1 MLQEELWSIRLAVS
15 SSLQPT
21 TSHQLWGTLYSQIEQ
36 RLLTGVGI
44 AFPHIGVFTT
54 QQEREFIALLPDG
67 RHFLIPPRLSLMIYP
82 TPSMPGGERSLSLI
96 FLREALSHTTKLK
109 IEYIDKWIDC
119 IPHLWLDLLE
129 AGGSVTWPRI
139 GVFEAIRSEDST
151 ELVGYAFTPHQS
163 FAESLNKPFC
173 MFSPIEISAER
184 IQQGLEIRR
193 VEGLEEA
200 RVTRPIKIRLPR
212 EDHELAPTSPL
223 DSSMPE
229 PQVPLAPTPTEDRTE
244 HHTTGST
251 EAKSEATAE
260 VCPQPERAE
269 VTPPKEEDTH
279 TPGEVIP
286 TPEEAT
292 PIPPTEDSTAPQ
304 PPLIQS
310 PEVGCPTP
318 SPEVESGSTPTPTQE
333 AEATVGGAAEEGLPT
348 FEISTATRTHEM
360 QPVAKPEEP
369 ETFEII
375 PNRSPQEEDAK
386 EAELPIFTI
395 APTAEPSEGGEEP
408 HGSEPETFDIAPVA
422 EPSEERNEKP
432 HGSEPETFDI
442 APVAE
447 PSEELNEKPQGSEPE
462 TFDIAPVAEPSEE
475 HNEKPHGSEPET
487 FDIAPVAEPSEELNE
502 KPQGSEPETFDIA
515 PVAEPSEERNEKPQ
529 EETPTEPLP
538 APSPEPIEERV
549 TEPIES
555 PTLPP
560 TPPTPIVP
568 NTPEVESQPTLP
580 PSDPRPTVRRRTNYY
595 IWIAVVALLI
605 IGAVLAVF
613 ILNSRQKKAS
623 ATPRP
628 AAKDTQQMASVVV
641 VPSSMDILPDSL
653 TLPADTLQE
662 EPIDTLR
669 ERTPQE
675 EPKAQSKERVIN
687 NETTR
692 VQVQS
697 GDRLT
702 VFALKKYGHKA
713 FWVYI
718 YQENKSKIKDPN
730 NLPVGITIVLPPAKK
745 YEINPRDTNSIN
757 KALELQH
764 SLRKE

>member
-173 MFSPIEISAER
+173 MFSPIEIPAER

-200 RVTRPIKIRLPR
+200 RITRPIKIRLPR
-212 EDHELAPTSPL
+212 EDHELAPASPL
-223 DSSMPE
+223 ESPMPE
-229 PQVPLAPTPTEDRTE
+229 PQVAPTPTPTEDRTE
-244 HHTTGST
+244 HHTAGST
-251 EAKSEATAE
+251 EATSEATAE
-260 VCPQPERAE
+260 VCPQPKEAEATPPHMEDAHTPEE
-269 VTPPKEEDTH
+269 VT
-279 TPGEVIP
+279 P

-292 PIPPTEDSTAPQ
+292 LIPPTEDSTAPQ
-304 PPLIQS
+304 PSLTQS
-310 PEVGCPTP
+310 PEVGYPTP
-318 SPEVESGSTPTPTQE
+318 SSEVESGSTPTPTRE

-395 APTAEPSEGGEEP
+395 APTVEPSEGGEEP
-408 HGSEPETFDIAPVA
+408 HGSEP
-422 EPSEERNEKP
+422 K
-432 HGSEPETFDI
+432 
-442 APVAE
+442 
-447 PSEELNEKPQGSEPE
+447 

-487 FDIAPVAEPSEELNE
+487 FDIAPVAEPSEEH
-502 KPQGSEPETFDIA
+502 
-515 PVAEPSEERNEKPQ
+515 NEKPQ

-538 APSPEPIEERV
+538 APSPEPIEERA

-560 TPPTPIVP
+560 TPPTPTVP
-568 NTPEVESQPTLP
+568 STPEVESQPMPP
-580 PSDPRPTVRRRTNYY
+580 PSDPRPAPRRRTNYY

-628 AAKDTQQMASVVV
+628 AAKDTQQMAAVVV

-662 EPIDTLR
+662 EPVDTLP

-687 NETTR
+687 SETTR
-692 VQVQS
+692 VQVQP

-730 NLPVGITIVLPPAKK
+730 NLPVGITIVLPAAKK

>member
-173 MFSPIEISAER
+173 MFSPIEIPAER

-212 EDHELAPTSPL
+212 EDHELIPASPL
-223 DSSMPE
+223 DSPVPE
-229 PQVPLAPTPTEDRTE
+229 PQVPPAPTPTEDRTE
-244 HHTTGST
+244 HHTAGST
-251 EAKSEATAE
+251 EAISEATAE

-269 VTPPKEEDTH
+269 VTPPQEEDTH
-279 TPGEVIP
+279 TPGEMIP

-292 PIPPTEDSTAPQ
+292 PIPPTEDSTALQ
-304 PPLIQS
+304 PPLTQS

-318 SPEVESGSTPTPTQE
+318 SPEVESESTETSIRE

-395 APTAEPSEGGEEP
+395 APTVEPSEGSEEPQGSEPETFDIAPVVEPSEEHNEKP

-447 PSEELNEKPQGSEPE
+447 PSEE
-462 TFDIAPVAEPSEE
+462 
-475 HNEKPHGSEPET
+475 
-487 FDIAPVAEPSEELNE
+487 
-502 KPQGSEPETFDIA
+502 
-515 PVAEPSEERNEKPQ
+515 RNEKPQ

-538 APSPEPIEERV
+538 APSPEPIEEKV

-560 TPPTPIVP
+560 TPPTPTAP
-568 NTPEVESQPTLP
+568 STPGEESQPTPP
-580 PSDPRPTVRRRTNYY
+580 PSDPRPTARRRTNYY

-662 EPIDTLR
+662 EPVDTLP

-692 VQVQS
+692 VQVQP

>member
-212 EDHELAPTSPL
+212 EDHELIPSSPL
-223 DSSMPE
+223 DSPVPE
-229 PQVPLAPTPTEDRTE
+229 PQVPPVPTPTEDRTE
-244 HHTTGST
+244 HHTAGPT
-251 EAKSEATAE
+251 EATSEATME

-269 VTPPKEEDTH
+269 ATPPHMEDAH
-279 TPGEVIP
+279 TPGEVTP

-292 PIPPTEDSTAPQ
+292 LIPPTEDSTAPQ
-304 PPLIQS
+304 PSLTQS
-310 PEVGCPTP
+310 PEVGYPTP
-318 SPEVESGSTPTPTQE
+318 SPELESESTETSTRE
-333 AEATVGGAAEEGLPT
+333 AEATVGGATEEGLPT

-395 APTAEPSEGGEEP
+395 APTVEPSEGSEEP
-408 HGSEPETFDIAPVA
+408 HGGEPETFDIAP
-422 EPSEERNEKP
+422 
-432 HGSEPETFDI
+432 I
-442 APVAE
+442 
-447 PSEELNEKPQGSEPE
+447 
-462 TFDIAPVAEPSEE
+462 AEPSEE

-487 FDIAPVAEPSEELNE
+487 FDIAPVAEPSEEH
-502 KPQGSEPETFDIA
+502 
-515 PVAEPSEERNEKPQ
+515 NEKPQ
-529 EETPTEPLP
+529 EEAPTELLP
-538 APSPEPIEERV
+538 APSPEPIEERA
-549 TEPIES
+549 TEPIKS

-560 TPPTPIVP
+560 APPTPTIP
-568 NTPEVESQPTLP
+568 STPEVESQPTPP
-580 PSDPRPTVRRRTNYY
+580 PSDPRPALRRRTNYY

-628 AAKDTQQMASVVV
+628 AAKDTQQMATVVV

-662 EPIDTLR
+662 EPVDTLP

-687 NETTR
+687 SETTR
-692 VQVQS
+692 VQVQP

-730 NLPVGITIVLPPAKK
+730 NLPVGITIVLPAAKK

>member
-96 FLREALSHTTKLK
+96 FLREARSHTTKLK

-212 EDHELAPTSPL
+212 EDHELIPSSPL
-223 DSSMPE
+223 DSPVPE
-229 PQVPLAPTPTEDRTE
+229 PQVPPVPTPTEDRTE
-244 HHTTGST
+244 HHTAGPT
-251 EAKSEATAE
+251 EATSEATME

-269 VTPPKEEDTH
+269 ATPPQEEDTH

-292 PIPPTEDSTAPQ
+292 PIPPTEDSTALQ
-304 PPLIQS
+304 PPLTQS

-318 SPEVESGSTPTPTQE
+318 GSEVESGSTPTSTQE
-333 AEATVGGAAEEGLPT
+333 AEATVGGATEEGLPT

-395 APTAEPSEGGEEP
+395 APTAESSEGGEEP

-442 APVAE
+442 
-447 PSEELNEKPQGSEPE
+447 
-462 TFDIAPVAEPSEE
+462 T
-475 HNEKPHGSEPET
+475 
-487 FDIAPVAEPSEELNE
+487 
-502 KPQGSEPETFDIA
+502 
-515 PVAEPSEERNEKPQ
+515 PVAEPSEERDEKPQ
-529 EETPTEPLP
+529 EGTPTEPLP

-560 TPPTPIVP
+560 TPPTPTVP
-568 NTPEVESQPTLP
+568 STPELEPQPTPP
-580 PSDPRPTVRRRTNYY
+580 PSDPRPTARRRTNYY

-653 TLPADTLQE
+653 TLPADTLRE
-662 EPIDTLR
+662 EPIDTLP

-687 NETTR
+687 SETTR
-692 VQVQS
+692 VQVQP

>member
-212 EDHELAPTSPL
+212 EDHELAPASPL
-223 DSSMPE
+223 DSPVPE
-229 PQVPLAPTPTEDRTE
+229 PQVLSAPTPTEDRTE
-244 HHTTGST
+244 HHTAGST
-251 EAKSEATAE
+251 EAISEATAE

-269 VTPPKEEDTH
+269 VTPPQMEDAH

-318 SPEVESGSTPTPTQE
+318 SPEVESGSTPTPTRE
-333 AEATVGGAAEEGLPT
+333 AEATVGGATEEGLPT

-395 APTAEPSEGGEEP
+395 APTVEPSEGGEEP

-422 EPSEERNEKP
+422 EPSEEHNEKP
-432 HGSEPETFDI
+432 HGGEPETFDI

-447 PSEELNEKPQGSEPE
+447 PSE
-462 TFDIAPVAEPSEE
+462 V
-475 HNEKPHGSEPET
+475 HNEET
-487 FDIAPVAEPSEELNE
+487 
-502 KPQGSEPETFDIA
+502 
-515 PVAEPSEERNEKPQ
+515 Q

-538 APSPEPIEERV
+538 APSPEPIEERA

-560 TPPTPIVP
+560 APPTPTIP
-568 NTPEVESQPTLP
+568 STPEVESQPTPP
-580 PSDPRPTVRRRTNYY
+580 PSDPRPTPRRRTNYY

-628 AAKDTQQMASVVV
+628 AAKDTQQMAAVVV

-662 EPIDTLR
+662 EPIDTLP

-687 NETTR
+687 SETTR
-692 VQVQS
+692 VQVQP

>member
-173 MFSPIEISAER
+173 MFSPIEIPAER

-200 RVTRPIKIRLPR
+200 RITRPIKIRLPR
-212 EDHELAPTSPL
+212 EDHELIPASPL
-223 DSSMPE
+223 DSPVPE
-229 PQVPLAPTPTEDRTE
+229 PQVPPAPTPTEDRTE
-244 HHTTGST
+244 HHTAGST
-251 EAKSEATAE
+251 EATSEATAE
-260 VCPQPERAE
+260 VCPQPKGAE
-269 VTPPKEEDTH
+269 ATPPQMEDTH

-286 TPEEAT
+286 IPEEAT
-292 PIPPTEDSTAPQ
+292 PIPPTEDSTVPQ
-304 PPLIQS
+304 PSLIQS

-318 SPEVESGSTPTPTQE
+318 SPEVESGSTLTPTQE

-375 PNRSPQEEDAK
+375 PNRSPQEEEDAK

-395 APTAEPSEGGEEP
+395 APTVEPSEGGEEP

-422 EPSEERNEKP
+422 EPSEEHDEKP
-432 HGSEPETFDI
+432 H
-442 APVAE
+442 
-447 PSEELNEKPQGSEPE
+447 GSEPE

-475 HNEKPHGSEPET
+475 HNEKP
-487 FDIAPVAEPSEELNE
+487 
-502 KPQGSEPETFDIA
+502 
-515 PVAEPSEERNEKPQ
+515 Q
-529 EETPTEPLP
+529 EETPTEPLL

-555 PTLPP
+555 STLPP
-560 TPPTPIVP
+560 TPPTPTAP
-568 NTPEVESQPTLP
+568 STPEEESQPTPP
-580 PSDPRPTVRRRTNYY
+580 PSDPRPTARRRTNYY
-595 IWIAVVALLI
+595 IWIAVVVLLI

-662 EPIDTLR
+662 EPIDTLP

-687 NETTR
+687 SETTR
-692 VQVQS
+692 VQVQP

-745 YEINPRDTNSIN
+745 YEINARDTNSIN

>member
-200 RVTRPIKIRLPR
+200 RITRPIKIRLPR
-212 EDHELAPTSPL
+212 EDHELAPASPL
-223 DSSMPE
+223 ESPEPE
-229 PQVPLAPTPTEDRTE
+229 PQVPPVPTPTEDRTE
-244 HHTTGST
+244 HHTAGST
-251 EAKSEATAE
+251 EATSEATME

-269 VTPPKEEDTH
+269 ATPPHMEDAH
-279 TPGEVIP
+279 TPGEVTP

-292 PIPPTEDSTAPQ
+292 LIPPTEDSTAPQ
-304 PPLIQS
+304 PSLTQS
-310 PEVGCPTP
+310 PEVGYPTP
-318 SPEVESGSTPTPTQE
+318 SPELESESTETSTRE
-333 AEATVGGAAEEGLPT
+333 AEATVGGATEEGLPT

-395 APTAEPSEGGEEP
+395 APTVEPSEGGEEP
-408 HGSEPETFDIAPVA
+408 HGGEPETFDIAPVA
-422 EPSEERNEKP
+422 EPSEECNEKP
-432 HGSEPETFDI
+432 H
-442 APVAE
+442 
-447 PSEELNEKPQGSEPE
+447 GSEPE

-475 HNEKPHGSEPET
+475 HNEKPH
-487 FDIAPVAEPSEELNE
+487 
-502 KPQGSEPETFDIA
+502 
-515 PVAEPSEERNEKPQ
+515 

-538 APSPEPIEERV
+538 APSPEPIEERA

-560 TPPTPIVP
+560 TPPTPTIP
-568 NTPEVESQPTLP
+568 SIPEVESQPTPP
-580 PSDPRPTVRRRTNYY
+580 PSDPRPAPRRRTNYY

-628 AAKDTQQMASVVV
+628 ATKDTQQMASVVV

-662 EPIDTLR
+662 EPIDTLP

-687 NETTR
+687 SETTR
-692 VQVQS
+692 VQVQP

>member
-212 EDHELAPTSPL
+212 EDHELIPTSPL
-223 DSSMPE
+223 DSPVPE
-229 PQVPLAPTPTEDRTE
+229 PQVAPAPTPTEDRTE
-244 HHTTGST
+244 HHTAGST
-251 EAKSEATAE
+251 EATSEATAE
-260 VCPQPERAE
+260 VCPQPKGAE
-269 VTPPKEEDTH
+269 ATPPHMEDAH
-279 TPGEVIP
+279 TPGEMIP

-304 PPLIQS
+304 PPLTQS

-333 AEATVGGAAEEGLPT
+333 AEATVGGATEEGLPT

-375 PNRSPQEEDAK
+375 PNRSPQEEDTK

-395 APTAEPSEGGEEP
+395 APTVEPSEGGEEP
-408 HGSEPETFDIAPVA
+408 H
-422 EPSEERNEKP
+422 
-432 HGSEPETFDI
+432 
-442 APVAE
+442 
-447 PSEELNEKPQGSEPE
+447 GSEPE

-487 FDIAPVAEPSEELNE
+487 FDIAPVAEPSEE
-502 KPQGSEPETFDIA
+502 
-515 PVAEPSEERNEKPQ
+515 RNEKPQ
-529 EETPTEPLP
+529 EETPTESLP

-568 NTPEVESQPTLP
+568 NTPEVEPQPTPP
-580 PSDPRPTVRRRTNYY
+580 PSDPRPTARRRTNYY

-662 EPIDTLR
+662 EPIDTLP

>member
-212 EDHELAPTSPL
+212 EDHELIPASPL
-223 DSSMPE
+223 DSPVPE
-229 PQVPLAPTPTEDRTE
+229 PQVPPAPTPTEDRTE
-244 HHTTGST
+244 HHTAGST
-251 EAKSEATAE
+251 EATSEATAE
-260 VCPQPERAE
+260 VYPQPEGAE
-269 VTPPKEEDTH
+269 ATPPQMEDAH

-304 PPLIQS
+304 PPLTQS

-318 SPEVESGSTPTPTQE
+318 GSEVESGSTPTSTRE

-395 APTAEPSEGGEEP
+395 APTVGPSEGGEEP
-408 HGSEPETFDIAPVA
+408 HGSEPETFDITPVA
-422 EPSEERNEKP
+422 EPSEE
-432 HGSEPETFDI
+432 H
-442 APVAE
+442 
-447 PSEELNEKPQGSEPE
+447 NEKPQGSEPE

-475 HNEKPHGSEPET
+475 HNEKS
-487 FDIAPVAEPSEELNE
+487 
-502 KPQGSEPETFDIA
+502 
-515 PVAEPSEERNEKPQ
+515 Q

-538 APSPEPIEERV
+538 APSPEPIEEKV

-560 TPPTPIVP
+560 TPPTPTVP
-568 NTPEVESQPTLP
+568 STPEVESQPTPP

-613 ILNSRQKKAS
+613 NLNSRQKKAS

-687 NETTR
+687 SETTR

>member
-212 EDHELAPTSPL
+212 EDHELAPASPL

-395 APTAEPSEGGEEP
+395 APTVEPSEGGEEP
-408 HGSEPETFDIAPVA
+408 HGSEPETFDITPVA
-422 EPSEERNEKP
+422 EPSEGGEEP
-432 HGSEPETFDI
+432 HG
-442 APVAE
+442 
-447 PSEELNEKPQGSEPE
+447 G
-462 TFDIAPVAEPSEE
+462 
-475 HNEKPHGSEPET
+475 EPET

-515 PVAEPSEERNEKPQ
+515 PVAEPSEERDEKPQ
-529 EETPTEPLP
+529 EGTPTEPLP

-555 PTLPP
+555 PMLPP
-560 TPPTPIVP
+560 TPPTPTAP
-568 NTPEVESQPTLP
+568 STPREESQPTPP
-580 PSDPRPTVRRRTNYY
+580 PSDPRPTARRRTNYY

>member
-173 MFSPIEISAER
+173 MFSPIEIPAER

-200 RVTRPIKIRLPR
+200 RITRPIKIRLPR
-212 EDHELAPTSPL
+212 EDHELIPASPL
-223 DSSMPE
+223 DSPVPE
-229 PQVPLAPTPTEDRTE
+229 PQVPPAPTPTEDRTE
-244 HHTTGST
+244 HHTAGST
-251 EAKSEATAE
+251 EATSEATAE

-269 VTPPKEEDTH
+269 VTPPQMEDTH

-304 PPLIQS
+304 PPLTQS
-310 PEVGCPTP
+310 PEVSCPTP
-318 SPEVESGSTPTPTQE
+318 SPEVKSGSTPTPTQE

-395 APTAEPSEGGEEP
+395 APTVEPSEGGEEP

-422 EPSEERNEKP
+422 EPSEEHNEKP
-432 HGSEPETFDI
+432 HG
-442 APVAE
+442 
-447 PSEELNEKPQGSEPE
+447 GEPE

-475 HNEKPHGSEPET
+475 HNEKPHG
-487 FDIAPVAEPSEELNE
+487 
-502 KPQGSEPETFDIA
+502 GEPETFDIA

-568 NTPEVESQPTLP
+568 NTPEVESQPTPP
-580 PSDPRPTVRRRTNYY
+580 PSDPRPTARRRTNYY

-662 EPIDTLR
+662 EPIDTLP

-687 NETTR
+687 SETTR
-692 VQVQS
+692 VQVQP

>member
-173 MFSPIEISAER
+173 MFSPIEIPAER

-200 RVTRPIKIRLPR
+200 RITRPIKIRLPR
-212 EDHELAPTSPL
+212 EDHELTPASPL
-223 DSSMPE
+223 DSPVPE
-229 PQVPLAPTPTEDRTE
+229 PQVPPAPTPTEDRTE
-244 HHTTGST
+244 HHTAGST
-251 EAKSEATAE
+251 EATSEATAE

-269 VTPPKEEDTH
+269 ATPPQMEDAH

-292 PIPPTEDSTAPQ
+292 PIPPTEDSTAPH
-304 PPLIQS
+304 PSLTQS

-318 SPEVESGSTPTPTQE
+318 SPEVESEFTPAPTRE

-395 APTAEPSEGGEEP
+395 APTVGPSEGGEEP

-422 EPSEERNEKP
+422 ES
-432 HGSEPETFDI
+432 
-442 APVAE
+442 
-447 PSEELNEKPQGSEPE
+447 
-462 TFDIAPVAEPSEE
+462 SEE

-487 FDIAPVAEPSEELNE
+487 FDIAPVAEPSEEC
-502 KPQGSEPETFDIA
+502 
-515 PVAEPSEERNEKPQ
+515 NEKPQ

-560 TPPTPIVP
+560 TPPTPTVP
-568 NTPEVESQPTLP
+568 STPEVESQPTPP
-580 PSDPRPTVRRRTNYY
+580 PSDPRPAPRRRTNYY

-662 EPIDTLR
+662 EPVDTLP

-687 NETTR
+687 SETTR
-692 VQVQS
+692 VQVQP

>member
-173 MFSPIEISAER
+173 MFSPIEIPAER

-223 DSSMPE
+223 DSPMPE
-229 PQVPLAPTPTEDRTE
+229 PQVPPAPTPTEDRTE
-244 HHTTGST
+244 HHTAGST
-251 EAKSEATAE
+251 EATSEATAE
-260 VCPQPERAE
+260 ACPQPERAE
-269 VTPPKEEDTH
+269 ATPPQMEDAH

-286 TPEEAT
+286 IPEEAT
-292 PIPPTEDSTAPQ
+292 PIPSTEDSTASQ
-304 PPLIQS
+304 PPLTQS
-310 PEVGCPTP
+310 PEVDYPTP
-318 SPEVESGSTPTPTQE
+318 SSEVESGSTPTPTQE

-395 APTAEPSEGGEEP
+395 APTVEPSEGGEEP
-408 HGSEPETFDIAPVA
+408 HGSEPETFDIAPVV

-447 PSEELNEKPQGSEPE
+447 PSEEC
-462 TFDIAPVAEPSEE
+462 
-475 HNEKPHGSEPET
+475 NEKPH
-487 FDIAPVAEPSEELNE
+487 
-502 KPQGSEPETFDIA
+502 GSEPETFDIA

-560 TPPTPIVP
+560 TPPTPTVP
-568 NTPEVESQPTLP
+568 STPEVESQPTPP
-580 PSDPRPTVRRRTNYY
+580 PSDPRPTARRRTNHY

-662 EPIDTLR
+662 EPIDTLP

-687 NETTR
+687 SETTR
-692 VQVQS
+692 VQVQP

>member
-212 EDHELAPTSPL
+212 EDHELIPTSPL
-223 DSSMPE
+223 DSPVPE
-229 PQVPLAPTPTEDRTE
+229 PQVAPAPTPTEDRTE
-244 HHTTGST
+244 HHTAGST
-251 EAKSEATAE
+251 EATSEATAE
-260 VCPQPERAE
+260 VCPQPKGAE
-269 VTPPKEEDTH
+269 ATPPHMEDAH
-279 TPGEVIP
+279 TPGEMIP

-304 PPLIQS
+304 PPLTQS

-333 AEATVGGAAEEGLPT
+333 AEATVGGATEEGLPT

-375 PNRSPQEEDAK
+375 PNRSPQEEDTK

-395 APTAEPSEGGEEP
+395 APTVEPSEGGEEP

-422 EPSEERNEKP
+422 ESSEEHNEKP
-432 HGSEPETFDI
+432 H
-442 APVAE
+442 
-447 PSEELNEKPQGSEPE
+447 GSEPE

-487 FDIAPVAEPSEELNE
+487 FDIAPVAEPSEE
-502 KPQGSEPETFDIA
+502 
-515 PVAEPSEERNEKPQ
+515 RNEKPQ
-529 EETPTEPLP
+529 EETPTESLP

-568 NTPEVESQPTLP
+568 NTPEVESQPTPP
-580 PSDPRPTVRRRTNYY
+580 PSDPRPTARRRTNYY

-662 EPIDTLR
+662 EPIDTLP

-718 YQENKSKIKDPN
+718 YQKNKSKIKDPN

>member
-212 EDHELAPTSPL
+212 EDHELIPTSPL
-223 DSSMPE
+223 DSPVPE
-229 PQVPLAPTPTEDRTE
+229 PQVAPAPTPTEDRTE
-244 HHTTGST
+244 HHTAGST
-251 EAKSEATAE
+251 EATSEATAE
-260 VCPQPERAE
+260 VCPQPKGAE
-269 VTPPKEEDTH
+269 ATPPHMEDAH
-279 TPGEVIP
+279 TPGEMIP

-304 PPLIQS
+304 PPLTQS

-333 AEATVGGAAEEGLPT
+333 AEATVGGATEEGLPT

-375 PNRSPQEEDAK
+375 PNRSPQEEDTK

-395 APTAEPSEGGEEP
+395 APTVEPSEGGEEP
-408 HGSEPETFDIAPVA
+408 H
-422 EPSEERNEKP
+422 
-432 HGSEPETFDI
+432 
-442 APVAE
+442 
-447 PSEELNEKPQGSEPE
+447 GSEPE

-487 FDIAPVAEPSEELNE
+487 FDIAPVAEPSEEHNE
-502 KPQGSEPETFDIA
+502 KPHGSEPETFDIA

-529 EETPTEPLP
+529 EETPTESLP

-568 NTPEVESQPTLP
+568 NTPEVESQPTPP
-580 PSDPRPTVRRRTNYY
+580 PSDPRPTARRRTNYY

-662 EPIDTLR
+662 EPIDTLP

>member
-67 RHFLIPPRLSLMIYP
+67 RYFLIPPRLSLMIYP

-200 RVTRPIKIRLPR
+200 RITRPIKIRLPR
-212 EDHELAPTSPL
+212 EDHELAPASPR
-223 DSSMPE
+223 DSPMPE
-229 PQVPLAPTPTEDRTE
+229 PQVAPAPTPTEDRTE
-244 HHTTGST
+244 HHTAGST
-251 EAKSEATAE
+251 EATSEATAE

-292 PIPPTEDSTAPQ
+292 PIPPMEDSTAPQ

-395 APTAEPSEGGEEP
+395 APTAEPSEGGEEAHGSEPETFDIAPVAEPSEEHNEKP
-408 HGSEPETFDIAPVA
+408 HGGEPETFDIAPVA

-447 PSEELNEKPQGSEPE
+447 PSEEC
-462 TFDIAPVAEPSEE
+462 
-475 HNEKPHGSEPET
+475 
-487 FDIAPVAEPSEELNE
+487 
-502 KPQGSEPETFDIA
+502 
-515 PVAEPSEERNEKPQ
+515 NEKPQ

-568 NTPEVESQPTLP
+568 NTPKVESQPTP
-580 PSDPRPTVRRRTNYY
+580 PTSDPRPTARRRTNYY

-662 EPIDTLR
+662 EPVDTLP

-687 NETTR
+687 SETTR
-692 VQVQS
+692 VQVQP

>member
-139 GVFEAIRSEDST
+139 GVFEAIRSEDSPPP
-151 ELVGYAFTPHQS
+151 VGYAFTPHQS

-173 MFSPIEISAER
+173 MFSPIEIPAER
-184 IQQGLEIRR
+184 IQQGLEIRE
-193 VEGLEEA
+193 VKDLEEA
-200 RVTRPIKIRLPR
+200 RTTRPIKIRLPR
-212 EDHELAPTSPL
+212 EDHELAPASPL
-223 DSSMPE
+223 DSPMPE
-229 PQVPLAPTPTEDRTE
+229 PQVPPAPTPTEDRTE
-244 HHTTGST
+244 HHTAGST
-251 EAKSEATAE
+251 EATSEATAE
-260 VCPQPERAE
+260 VCPQPEGAE
-269 VTPPKEEDTH
+269 VTPPQMEDAH

-292 PIPPTEDSTAPQ
+292 PIPPTEDSTALQ
-304 PPLIQS
+304 PPLTQS

-318 SPEVESGSTPTPTQE
+318 GSEVESGSTPTSTRE

-395 APTAEPSEGGEEP
+395 APTVGPSEGGEEP
-408 HGSEPETFDIAPVA
+408 H
-422 EPSEERNEKP
+422 
-432 HGSEPETFDI
+432 
-442 APVAE
+442 
-447 PSEELNEKPQGSEPE
+447 GSEPE

-487 FDIAPVAEPSEELNE
+487 FDIAPVAEPSEER
-502 KPQGSEPETFDIA
+502 D
-515 PVAEPSEERNEKPQ
+515 EKPQ
-529 EETPTEPLP
+529 EGTPTEPLP

-555 PTLPP
+555 PMLPP
-560 TPPTPIVP
+560 TPPTPTAP
-568 NTPEVESQPTLP
+568 STPREESQPTPP
-580 PSDPRPTVRRRTNYY
+580 PSDPRPTARRRTNYY

-692 VQVQS
+692 VQVQP

>member
-212 EDHELAPTSPL
+212 EDHELAPASPL
-223 DSSMPE
+223 DSPMPE
-229 PQVPLAPTPTEDRTE
+229 PQVPPAPTPTEDRTE
-244 HHTTGST
+244 HHTAGST
-251 EAKSEATAE
+251 EATSEATAE

-269 VTPPKEEDTH
+269 ATPPQEEDTH

-286 TPEEAT
+286 IPEEAT
-292 PIPPTEDSTAPQ
+292 PIPPTEDSTALQ
-304 PPLIQS
+304 PPLTQS

-318 SPEVESGSTPTPTQE
+318 SPEGESGSTPTPTQE

-395 APTAEPSEGGEEP
+395 TPTVEPSEGGEEP
-408 HGSEPETFDIAPVA
+408 H
-422 EPSEERNEKP
+422 
-432 HGSEPETFDI
+432 
-442 APVAE
+442 
-447 PSEELNEKPQGSEPE
+447 GSEPE

-502 KPQGSEPETFDIA
+502 KPQ
-515 PVAEPSEERNEKPQ
+515 
-529 EETPTEPLP
+529 EETPTEPLL

-555 PTLPP
+555 STLPP
-560 TPPTPIVP
+560 TPPTPTAP
-568 NTPEVESQPTLP
+568 STPEEEPQPTPP
-580 PSDPRPTVRRRTNYY
+580 PSDPRPTARRRTNYY

-687 NETTR
+687 SETTR
-692 VQVQS
+692 VQVQP

>member
-54 QQEREFIALLPDG
+54 QQEREFIALLPEG
-67 RHFLIPPRLSLMIYP
+67 RYFLIPPRLSLMIYP

-212 EDHELAPTSPL
+212 EDHELAPASPL

-395 APTAEPSEGGEEP
+395 APTVEPSEGGEEP
-408 HGSEPETFDIAPVA
+408 HGSEPETFDITPVA
-422 EPSEERNEKP
+422 EPSEGGEEP
-432 HGSEPETFDI
+432 HG
-442 APVAE
+442 
-447 PSEELNEKPQGSEPE
+447 G
-462 TFDIAPVAEPSEE
+462 
-475 HNEKPHGSEPET
+475 EPET

-515 PVAEPSEERNEKPQ
+515 PVAEPSEERDEKPQ
-529 EETPTEPLP
+529 EGTPTEPLP

-555 PTLPP
+555 PMLPP
-560 TPPTPIVP
+560 TPPTPTAP
-568 NTPEVESQPTLP
+568 STPREESQPTPP
-580 PSDPRPTVRRRTNYY
+580 PSDPRPTARRRTNYY

>member
-212 EDHELAPTSPL
+212 EDHELIPASPL
-223 DSSMPE
+223 DSPVPE
-229 PQVPLAPTPTEDRTE
+229 PQVPPAPTPTEDRTE
-244 HHTTGST
+244 HHTAGST
-251 EAKSEATAE
+251 EATSEATAE
-260 VCPQPERAE
+260 VCPQPEGAE
-269 VTPPKEEDTH
+269 ATPPQMEDAH

-304 PPLIQS
+304 PPLTQS

-318 SPEVESGSTPTPTQE
+318 SSEVESGSTPTPTRE
-333 AEATVGGAAEEGLPT
+333 AEATVGGATEERLPT

-395 APTAEPSEGGEEP
+395 APTVEPSEGGEEP

-432 HGSEPETFDI
+432 
-442 APVAE
+442 
-447 PSEELNEKPQGSEPE
+447 
-462 TFDIAPVAEPSEE
+462 
-475 HNEKPHGSEPET
+475 
-487 FDIAPVAEPSEELNE
+487 
-502 KPQGSEPETFDIA
+502 
-515 PVAEPSEERNEKPQ
+515 Q
-529 EETPTEPLP
+529 EEPPTEPLP
-538 APSPEPIEERV
+538 APSPESIEEKV

-560 TPPTPIVP
+560 TPPTPTAP
-568 NTPEVESQPTLP
+568 STPGEESQSTPP
-580 PSDPRPTVRRRTNYY
+580 PSDPRPTARRRTNYY

-662 EPIDTLR
+662 EPVDTLP

-687 NETTR
+687 SETTR
-692 VQVQS
+692 VQVQP

>member
-212 EDHELAPTSPL
+212 EDHELIPTSPL
-223 DSSMPE
+223 DSPVPE
-229 PQVPLAPTPTEDRTE
+229 PQVAPAPTPTEDRTE
-244 HHTTGST
+244 HHTAGST
-251 EAKSEATAE
+251 EATSEATAE
-260 VCPQPERAE
+260 VCPQPKGAE
-269 VTPPKEEDTH
+269 ATPPHMEDAH
-279 TPGEVIP
+279 TPGEMIP

-304 PPLIQS
+304 PPLTQS

-333 AEATVGGAAEEGLPT
+333 AEATVGGATEEGLPT

-375 PNRSPQEEDAK
+375 PNRSPQEEDTK

-395 APTAEPSEGGEEP
+395 APTVEPSEGGEEP
-408 HGSEPETFDIAPVA
+408 H
-422 EPSEERNEKP
+422 
-432 HGSEPETFDI
+432 
-442 APVAE
+442 
-447 PSEELNEKPQGSEPE
+447 GSEPE

-487 FDIAPVAEPSEELNE
+487 FDIAPVAEPSEE
-502 KPQGSEPETFDIA
+502 
-515 PVAEPSEERNEKPQ
+515 RNEKPQ
-529 EETPTEPLP
+529 EETPTESLP

-568 NTPEVESQPTLP
+568 NTPEVESQPTPP
-580 PSDPRPTVRRRTNYY
+580 PSDPRPTARRRTNYY

-662 EPIDTLR
+662 EPIDTLP

-718 YQENKSKIKDPN
+718 YQKNKSKIKDPN

>member
-54 QQEREFIALLPDG
+54 QQEREFIALLPEG
-67 RHFLIPPRLSLMIYP
+67 RYFLIPPRLSLMIYP

-212 EDHELAPTSPL
+212 EDHELAPASPP

-395 APTAEPSEGGEEP
+395 APTVGPSEGGEEP
-408 HGSEPETFDIAPVA
+408 HGSEPETFDITPVA
-422 EPSEERNEKP
+422 EPSEGGEEP
-432 HGSEPETFDI
+432 HG
-442 APVAE
+442 
-447 PSEELNEKPQGSEPE
+447 G
-462 TFDIAPVAEPSEE
+462 
-475 HNEKPHGSEPET
+475 EPET

-515 PVAEPSEERNEKPQ
+515 PVAEPSEERDEKPQ
-529 EETPTEPLP
+529 EGTPTEPLP

-555 PTLPP
+555 PMLPP
-560 TPPTPIVP
+560 TPPTPTAP
-568 NTPEVESQPTLP
+568 STPREESQPTPP
-580 PSDPRPTVRRRTNYY
+580 PSDPRPTARRRTNYY

>member
-212 EDHELAPTSPL
+212 EDHELIPSSPL
-223 DSSMPE
+223 DSPVPE
-229 PQVPLAPTPTEDRTE
+229 PQVPPVPTPTEDRTE
-244 HHTTGST
+244 HHTAGPT
-251 EAKSEATAE
+251 EATSEATME

-269 VTPPKEEDTH
+269 ATPPQEEDTH

-292 PIPPTEDSTAPQ
+292 PIPPTEDSTALQ
-304 PPLIQS
+304 PPLTQS

-318 SPEVESGSTPTPTQE
+318 GSEVESGSTPTSTQE
-333 AEATVGGAAEEGLPT
+333 AEATVGGATEEGLPT

-395 APTAEPSEGGEEP
+395 APTAESSEGGEEP

-442 APVAE
+442 
-447 PSEELNEKPQGSEPE
+447 
-462 TFDIAPVAEPSEE
+462 T
-475 HNEKPHGSEPET
+475 
-487 FDIAPVAEPSEELNE
+487 
-502 KPQGSEPETFDIA
+502 
-515 PVAEPSEERNEKPQ
+515 PVAEPSEERDEKPQ
-529 EETPTEPLP
+529 EGTPTEPLP

-560 TPPTPIVP
+560 TPPTPTVP
-568 NTPEVESQPTLP
+568 STPELEPQPTPP
-580 PSDPRPTVRRRTNYY
+580 PSDPRPTARRRTNYY

-653 TLPADTLQE
+653 TLPADTLRE
-662 EPIDTLR
+662 EPIDTLP

-687 NETTR
+687 SETTR
-692 VQVQS
+692 VQVQP

>member
-173 MFSPIEISAER
+173 MFSPIEIPAER

-200 RVTRPIKIRLPR
+200 RITRPIKIRLPR

-223 DSSMPE
+223 DSPVPE
-229 PQVPLAPTPTEDRTE
+229 PQVPPAPTPTEDRTE

-269 VTPPKEEDTH
+269 VTPPQMEDTH

-304 PPLIQS
+304 PPLTQS
-310 PEVGCPTP
+310 PEVSCPTP
-318 SPEVESGSTPTPTQE
+318 SPEVKSGSTPTPTQE

-395 APTAEPSEGGEEP
+395 APTVEPSEGGEEP

-422 EPSEERNEKP
+422 EPSEEHNEKP
-432 HGSEPETFDI
+432 HG
-442 APVAE
+442 
-447 PSEELNEKPQGSEPE
+447 GEPE

-475 HNEKPHGSEPET
+475 HNEKP
-487 FDIAPVAEPSEELNE
+487 
-502 KPQGSEPETFDIA
+502 
-515 PVAEPSEERNEKPQ
+515 Q
-529 EETPTEPLP
+529 EETPTEPLL

-555 PTLPP
+555 STLPP
-560 TPPTPIVP
+560 TPPTPTAP
-568 NTPEVESQPTLP
+568 STPEEESQPTPP
-580 PSDPRPTVRRRTNYY
+580 PSDPRPTARRRTNYY
-595 IWIAVVALLI
+595 IWIAVVVLLI

-662 EPIDTLR
+662 EPIDTLP

-687 NETTR
+687 SETTR
-692 VQVQS
+692 VQVQP

>member
-1 MLQEELWSIRLAVS
+1 M
-15 SSLQPT
+15 
-21 TSHQLWGTLYSQIEQ
+21 
-36 RLLTGVGI
+36 
-44 AFPHIGVFTT
+44 
-54 QQEREFIALLPDG
+54 
-67 RHFLIPPRLSLMIYP
+67 
-82 TPSMPGGERSLSLI
+82 
-96 FLREALSHTTKLK
+96 
-109 IEYIDKWIDC
+109 
-119 IPHLWLDLLE
+119 
-129 AGGSVTWPRI
+129 TWPRI

-212 EDHELAPTSPL
+212 EDHELIPTSPL
-223 DSSMPE
+223 DSPVPE
-229 PQVPLAPTPTEDRTE
+229 PQVAPPPTPTEDRTE
-244 HHTTGST
+244 HHTAGST
-251 EAKSEATAE
+251 EATSEAAAE

-269 VTPPKEEDTH
+269 VTPPQMEDAH
-279 TPGEVIP
+279 TAGEVIP

-292 PIPPTEDSTAPQ
+292 PIPPTEDSTPSQ
-304 PPLIQS
+304 PPFTQS
-310 PEVGCPTP
+310 PEVGYPTP
-318 SPEVESGSTPTPTQE
+318 SSEVESGSTPTSTRE

-375 PNRSPQEEDAK
+375 PNRIPQEEDAK

-395 APTAEPSEGGEEP
+395 APTVEPSEGSEEPHGSEPETFDIAPVAEPSEVHNEKP

-432 HGSEPETFDI
+432 HGR
-442 APVAE
+442 
-447 PSEELNEKPQGSEPE
+447 EPE

-475 HNEKPHGSEPET
+475 H
-487 FDIAPVAEPSEELNE
+487 
-502 KPQGSEPETFDIA
+502 
-515 PVAEPSEERNEKPQ
+515 NEKPQ

-538 APSPEPIEERV
+538 APSPEPIEERA

-560 TPPTPIVP
+560 APPTPIIP
-568 NTPEVESQPTLP
+568 STSEVESQPTPP
-580 PSDPRPTVRRRTNYY
+580 PSDPRPTARRRTNYY

-662 EPIDTLR
+662 EPIDTLP

-687 NETTR
+687 SETTR
-692 VQVQS
+692 VQVQP

>member
-212 EDHELAPTSPL
+212 EDHELAPASPL
-223 DSSMPE
+223 DSPVPE
-229 PQVPLAPTPTEDRTE
+229 PQVLSAPTPTEDRTE
-244 HHTTGST
+244 HHTAGST
-251 EAKSEATAE
+251 EAISEATAE

-269 VTPPKEEDTH
+269 VTPPQMEDAH

-286 TPEEAT
+286 IPEEAT

-318 SPEVESGSTPTPTQE
+318 SPEVESGSTPTPTRE
-333 AEATVGGAAEEGLPT
+333 AEATVGGATEEGLPT

-395 APTAEPSEGGEEP
+395 APTVEPSEGGEEP
-408 HGSEPETFDIAPVA
+408 H
-422 EPSEERNEKP
+422 
-432 HGSEPETFDI
+432 
-442 APVAE
+442 
-447 PSEELNEKPQGSEPE
+447 GSEPE

-487 FDIAPVAEPSEELNE
+487 FDIAPVAER
-502 KPQGSEPETFDIA
+502 
-515 PVAEPSEERNEKPQ
+515 SEERNEKPQ
-529 EETPTEPLP
+529 EETPTESLP
-538 APSPEPIEERV
+538 APSPEPIEERA

-560 TPPTPIVP
+560 APPTPTIP
-568 NTPEVESQPTLP
+568 STPEVESQPTPP
-580 PSDPRPTVRRRTNYY
+580 PSDPRPTPRRRTNYY

-605 IGAVLAVF
+605 IGAILAVF

-628 AAKDTQQMASVVV
+628 AAKDTQQMAAVVV

-662 EPIDTLR
+662 EPIDTLP

-687 NETTR
+687 SETTR
-692 VQVQS
+692 VQVQP

>member
-200 RVTRPIKIRLPR
+200 RITRPIKIRLPR

-223 DSSMPE
+223 DSPVPE
-229 PQVPLAPTPTEDRTE
+229 PQVAPAPTPTEERTE
-244 HHTTGST
+244 HHTAGST
-251 EAKSEATAE
+251 EATSEATAE
-260 VCPQPERAE
+260 VCPQPEREEA
-269 VTPPKEEDTH
+269 TPPQEEDTH

-304 PPLIQS
+304 PPLTQS

-318 SPEVESGSTPTPTQE
+318 GSEVESGSTPTPTQE

-395 APTAEPSEGGEEP
+395 APTVEPSEGGEEP
-408 HGSEPETFDIAPVA
+408 H
-422 EPSEERNEKP
+422 
-432 HGSEPETFDI
+432 
-442 APVAE
+442 
-447 PSEELNEKPQGSEPE
+447 GSEPE

-487 FDIAPVAEPSEELNE
+487 FDIAPVAEPSEE
-502 KPQGSEPETFDIA
+502 
-515 PVAEPSEERNEKPQ
+515 RNEKPQ

-538 APSPEPIEERV
+538 APSPEPIEEKV
-549 TEPIES
+549 TEPSES

-560 TPPTPIVP
+560 TPPTPTVP
-568 NTPEVESQPTLP
+568 STPEVESQPTPP
-580 PSDPRPTVRRRTNYY
+580 PSDPRPTARRRTNYY

-662 EPIDTLR
+662 EPVDTLP

-687 NETTR
+687 SETTR
-692 VQVQS
+692 VQVQP

>member
-1 MLQEELWSIRLAVS
+1 MSLLA
-15 SSLQPT
+15 
-21 TSHQLWGTLYSQIEQ
+21 
-36 RLLTGVGI
+36 
-44 AFPHIGVFTT
+44 
-54 QQEREFIALLPDG
+54 
-67 RHFLIPPRLSLMIYP
+67 
-82 TPSMPGGERSLSLI
+82 
-96 FLREALSHTTKLK
+96 
-109 IEYIDKWIDC
+109 
-119 IPHLWLDLLE
+119 
-129 AGGSVTWPRI
+129 
-139 GVFEAIRSEDST
+139 
-151 ELVGYAFTPHQS
+151 
-163 FAESLNKPFC
+163 
-173 MFSPIEISAER
+173 
-184 IQQGLEIRR
+184 
-193 VEGLEEA
+193 
-200 RVTRPIKIRLPR
+200 
-212 EDHELAPTSPL
+212 
-223 DSSMPE
+223 
-229 PQVPLAPTPTEDRTE
+229 
-244 HHTTGST
+244 
-251 EAKSEATAE
+251 EATAE

-269 VTPPKEEDTH
+269 ATPPQMEDAH

-286 TPEEAT
+286 IPEEAT

-333 AEATVGGAAEEGLPT
+333 AEATVGGATEEGLPT

-422 EPSEERNEKP
+422 EPSEEC
-432 HGSEPETFDI
+432 
-442 APVAE
+442 
-447 PSEELNEKPQGSEPE
+447 
-462 TFDIAPVAEPSEE
+462 
-475 HNEKPHGSEPET
+475 
-487 FDIAPVAEPSEELNE
+487 
-502 KPQGSEPETFDIA
+502 
-515 PVAEPSEERNEKPQ
+515 NEKPQ
-529 EETPTEPLP
+529 EETPTESLP

-568 NTPEVESQPTLP
+568 NTPEVESQPTPP
-580 PSDPRPTVRRRTNYY
+580 PSDPRPTARRRTNYY

-605 IGAVLAVF
+605 IGAILAVF

-662 EPIDTLR
+662 EPIDTLP

-687 NETTR
+687 SETTR
-692 VQVQS
+692 VQVQP

>member
-212 EDHELAPTSPL
+212 EDHELIPSSPL
-223 DSSMPE
+223 DSPVPE
-229 PQVPLAPTPTEDRTE
+229 PQVPPVPTPTEDRTE
-244 HHTTGST
+244 HHTAGST
-251 EAKSEATAE
+251 EATTEATAE
-260 VCPQPERAE
+260 VCPQPERAGA
-269 VTPPKEEDTH
+269 TPPHMEDAH
-279 TPGEVIP
+279 TPGEVTP

-304 PPLIQS
+304 PSLTQS
-310 PEVGCPTP
+310 PEVDYPTP
-318 SPEVESGSTPTPTQE
+318 SSEVESEFTPPPTRE
-333 AEATVGGAAEEGLPT
+333 AETTVGGAAEEGLPT

-395 APTAEPSEGGEEP
+395 APTVEPSKGGEEP
-408 HGSEPETFDIAPVA
+408 HG
-422 EPSEERNEKP
+422 
-432 HGSEPETFDI
+432 G
-442 APVAE
+442 
-447 PSEELNEKPQGSEPE
+447 EPE

-475 HNEKPHGSEPET
+475 HNEKPH
-487 FDIAPVAEPSEELNE
+487 
-502 KPQGSEPETFDIA
+502 
-515 PVAEPSEERNEKPQ
+515 

-538 APSPEPIEERV
+538 APSPEPIEERA

-560 TPPTPIVP
+560 APPTPTIP
-568 NTPEVESQPTLP
+568 STPEVESQPMPP
-580 PSDPRPTVRRRTNYY
+580 PSDPRPAPRRRTNYY
-595 IWIAVVALLI
+595 IWIAVVALFI

-628 AAKDTQQMASVVV
+628 AAKDTQQMAAVVV

-662 EPIDTLR
+662 EPVDTLP

-687 NETTR
+687 SETTR
-692 VQVQS
+692 VQVQP

-730 NLPVGITIVLPPAKK
+730 NLPVGITIVLPAAKK

>member
-67 RHFLIPPRLSLMIYP
+67 RYFLIPPRLSLMIYP

-200 RVTRPIKIRLPR
+200 RITRPIKIRLPR
-212 EDHELAPTSPL
+212 EDHELIPASPL
-223 DSSMPE
+223 DSPVPE
-229 PQVPLAPTPTEDRTE
+229 PQVSPAPTPTEDRTE
-244 HHTTGST
+244 HHTAGST
-251 EAKSEATAE
+251 EATSEATVE

-269 VTPPKEEDTH
+269 VTPPQMEDAH
-279 TPGEVIP
+279 TPGEMIP

-292 PIPPTEDSTAPQ
+292 PIPPTEDSTALQ
-304 PPLIQS
+304 PPLTQS

-395 APTAEPSEGGEEP
+395 APTAEPGEGGEEP

-432 HGSEPETFDI
+432 
-442 APVAE
+442 
-447 PSEELNEKPQGSEPE
+447 QGSEPE
-462 TFDIAPVAEPSEE
+462 TFDIAPVAES
-475 HNEKPHGSEPET
+475 
-487 FDIAPVAEPSEELNE
+487 
-502 KPQGSEPETFDIA
+502 
-515 PVAEPSEERNEKPQ
+515 SEERNEKPQ

-549 TEPIES
+549 TEPSES

-560 TPPTPIVP
+560 TPPTPTVP
-568 NTPEVESQPTLP
+568 STPELEPQPTPP
-580 PSDPRPTVRRRTNYY
+580 PSDPRPTARRRTNYY

-687 NETTR
+687 SETTR
-692 VQVQS
+692 VQVQP

>member
-200 RVTRPIKIRLPR
+200 RIIRPIKIRLPR
-212 EDHELAPTSPL
+212 EDHELIPASPL
-223 DSSMPE
+223 DSPMPE
-229 PQVPLAPTPTEDRTE
+229 PQVPPAPTPTEDNTA
-244 HHTTGST
+244 GST
-251 EAKSEATAE
+251 EATSEATAE
-260 VCPQPERAE
+260 VCPQPKGAE
-269 VTPPKEEDTH
+269 ATPPQMEDAH

-292 PIPPTEDSTAPQ
+292 PIPPTEDSTASQ
-304 PPLIQS
+304 PPLTQS

-318 SPEVESGSTPTPTQE
+318 SSEVESGSTPTPTQE
-333 AEATVGGAAEEGLPT
+333 AEATVGEATEEGLPT

-395 APTAEPSEGGEEP
+395 APTVEPSEGGEEP
-408 HGSEPETFDIAPVA
+408 HGSEPETFDIAPV
-422 EPSEERNEKP
+422 
-432 HGSEPETFDI
+432 
-442 APVAE
+442 V
-447 PSEELNEKPQGSEPE
+447 
-462 TFDIAPVAEPSEE
+462 EPSEE

-487 FDIAPVAEPSEELNE
+487 FDIAPVAEPSEECNE
-502 KPQGSEPETFDIA
+502 KPHGSEPETFDIA

-555 PTLPP
+555 PALPP
-560 TPPTPIVP
+560 TPPTPTVP
-568 NTPEVESQPTLP
+568 SPPEVESQPTPP
-580 PSDPRPTVRRRTNYY
+580 PSDPSPTARRRTNHY

-662 EPIDTLR
+662 EPIDTLP

-687 NETTR
+687 SETTR

>member
-173 MFSPIEISAER
+173 MFSPIEIPAER

-200 RVTRPIKIRLPR
+200 RTTRPIKIRLPR
-212 EDHELAPTSPL
+212 EDHELAPASPL
-223 DSSMPE
+223 DSPMPE
-229 PQVPLAPTPTEDRTE
+229 PQVAPAPTPTEDRTE
-244 HHTTGST
+244 HHTAGST
-251 EAKSEATAE
+251 EATSEATAE
-260 VCPQPERAE
+260 VCPQPEGAE
-269 VTPPKEEDTH
+269 ATPPQMEDAH

-304 PPLIQS
+304 PPLTQS
-310 PEVGCPTP
+310 PEVDCPTP
-318 SPEVESGSTPTPTQE
+318 SSEVESGSTPPPTRE

-395 APTAEPSEGGEEP
+395 APTVGPSEGGEEP
-408 HGSEPETFDIAPVA
+408 H
-422 EPSEERNEKP
+422 
-432 HGSEPETFDI
+432 
-442 APVAE
+442 
-447 PSEELNEKPQGSEPE
+447 GSEPE

-487 FDIAPVAEPSEELNE
+487 FDIAPVAEPSEEH
-502 KPQGSEPETFDIA
+502 
-515 PVAEPSEERNEKPQ
+515 NEKPQ

-538 APSPEPIEERV
+538 APSPEPSEERV
-549 TEPIES
+549 TEPSES

-560 TPPTPIVP
+560 TPPTPIAP
-568 NTPEVESQPTLP
+568 STPELEPQPTPP
-580 PSDPRPTVRRRTNYY
+580 PSDPRPTARRRTNYY

-687 NETTR
+687 SETTR
-692 VQVQS
+692 VQVQP

>member
-212 EDHELAPTSPL
+212 EDHELIPTSPL
-223 DSSMPE
+223 DSPVPE
-229 PQVPLAPTPTEDRTE
+229 PQVAPAPTPTEDRTE
-244 HHTTGST
+244 HHTAGST
-251 EAKSEATAE
+251 EATSEATVE

-269 VTPPKEEDTH
+269 VTPPQMEDAH
-279 TPGEVIP
+279 TPGEMIP

-292 PIPPTEDSTAPQ
+292 PIPPTEDSTALQ
-304 PPLIQS
+304 PPLTQS

-375 PNRSPQEEDAK
+375 PNRSPQEEDAR

-395 APTAEPSEGGEEP
+395 APTVGPSEGGEE
-408 HGSEPETFDIAPVA
+408 
-422 EPSEERNEKP
+422 
-432 HGSEPETFDI
+432 
-442 APVAE
+442 
-447 PSEELNEKPQGSEPE
+447 
-462 TFDIAPVAEPSEE
+462 
-475 HNEKPHGSEPET
+475 PHGSEPET

-555 PTLPP
+555 PMLPP
-560 TPPTPIVP
+560 TPPTPTAP
-568 NTPEVESQPTLP
+568 STPREESQPTPP
-580 PSDPRPTVRRRTNYY
+580 PSDPRPTARRRTNYY

-687 NETTR
+687 SETTR
-692 VQVQS
+692 VQVQP